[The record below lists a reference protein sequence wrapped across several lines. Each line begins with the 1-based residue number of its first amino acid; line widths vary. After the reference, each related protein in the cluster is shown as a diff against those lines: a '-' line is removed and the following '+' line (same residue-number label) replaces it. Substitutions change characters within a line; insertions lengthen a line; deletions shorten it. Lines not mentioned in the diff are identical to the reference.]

1 VLRTRYDPVAIAQ
14 AYEAAGAAALSVLTE
29 PTFFDG
35 SLEHLQAV
43 AAAVRIPVLRKD
55 FLVTEYQVVEAAASG
70 AAAVLLIVAALDTP
84 QLARLVAQAR
94 ALGLSALVEVHDVK
108 EIDRASDAGADIIG
122 VNSRNLRTL
131 QVDPAVLDDLAPA
144 LPSGTLAVAESGLRR
159 AGDLRRLAARRYD
172 AFLIGERFMADPDPG
187 AALADL
193 RAAVEAAA

>member
-1 VLRTRYDPVAIAQ
+1 
-14 AYEAAGAAALSVLTE
+14 
-29 PTFFDG
+29 
-35 SLEHLQAV
+35 
-43 AAAVRIPVLRKD
+43 
-55 FLVTEYQVVEAAASG
+55 
-70 AAAVLLIVAALDTP
+70 
-84 QLARLVAQAR
+84 
-94 ALGLSALVEVHDVK
+94 
-108 EIDRASDAGADIIG
+108 
-122 VNSRNLRTL
+122 L